1 MTANLVPIPV
11 PGTDREILATQVDG
25 TPLVSLR
32 HSCESIGI
40 AFDAQRVKLTSKT
53 WATVTMIVTVG
64 ADGKNRE
71 LVMIDRRTFTMWLAT
86 IDTRRV
92 SPDARPI
99 IEAFQAEAADALD
112 AYFNEG
118 GAINPRAT
126 EDQLERIA
134 REAQAQA
141 GVLRALKGVV
151 DARHLEAK
159 GRLILARAMGE
170 KPELD
175 PASRPLYVWDYLTS
189 KGLNKGMVSA
199 KAAGFG
205 KRMKARYISEYG
217 QVPQRAHQELP
228 NGTIREVYAYTEADR
243 PLFDAVWAR
252 DYATKVAES
261 ALTLIPSGDS
271 A

>member
-1 MTANLVPIPV
+1 MSDLVPIPV
-11 PGTDREILATQVDG
+11 PGTDREIMAAQIG
-25 TPLVSLR
+25 GAPLVSLR

-40 AFDAQRVKLTSKT
+40 ATQAQLTKLRSKT
-53 WATVTMIVTVG
+53 WARVTMSVTRDSSG
-64 ADGKNRE
+64 RDQE
-71 LVMIDRRTFTMWLAT
+71 LAMIDRRTFTMWLAT

-126 EDQLERIA
+126 EDQLERIT

-151 DARHLEAK
+151 DPKHLEAK
-159 GRLILARAMGE
+159 GRVILARAMGE
-170 KPELD
+170 APELD
-175 PASRPLYVWDYLTS
+175 PSTTPLYVWDFLRS
-189 KGLNKGMVSA
+189 KGLKRDMVEA
-199 KAAGFG
+199 KAKGFG
-205 KRMKARYISEYG
+205 TRLSNAYVKKYDYA
-217 QVPQRAHQELP
+217 PQKHHQQLS
-228 NGTIREVYAYTEADR
+228 NGTVRQVNAYTEADR
-243 PLFDAVWAR
+243 PLFESVWAR
-252 DYATKVAES
+252 HYEGVVADS
-261 ALTLIPSGDS
+261 ALTLIPGGEG